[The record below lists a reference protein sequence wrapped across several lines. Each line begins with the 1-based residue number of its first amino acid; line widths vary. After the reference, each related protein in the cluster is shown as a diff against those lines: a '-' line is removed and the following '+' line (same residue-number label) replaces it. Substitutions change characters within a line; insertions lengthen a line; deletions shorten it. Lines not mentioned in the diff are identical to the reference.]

1 MSATSH
7 KLHPNTRPR
16 ARHYR
21 IETLRP
27 LVQKYQQT
35 QPPLSEPPPP
45 EDEPAPAE
53 PAISDCE
60 SKPCE
65 TPCLPP
71 C

>member
-1 MSATSH
+1 MNSMHH

-27 LVQKYQQT
+27 LVQKYQYT
-35 QPPLSEPPPP
+35 QLPLPELPPP
-45 EDEPAPAE
+45 EEKPAPVE

-65 TPCLPP
+65 TPFLPP